1 MEWERFLA
9 GNIDWNDRLI
19 GIFGARGTGKTT
31 LILQQLKKT
40 YGIGKDAIYASLDDI
55 FFTSNQL
62 VDIVESFRQHGGRI
76 LYLDEV
82 HKYPNWARE
91 VKNLY
96 DLYKEL
102 KIVFTG
108 SSIIDLLKQNVDL
121 SRRAILYELPG
132 LSYREYLQ
140 FTGVRNLDKLS
151 LKDILTR
158 HMEIT
163 AEITSSFRPLQHF
176 SEYLQYGYYP
186 FFEENPRTYP
196 IRVEQMIKLILET
209 DLQFLKGF
217 DPHNSRKI
225 HQLLYILSANVP
237 FKPNISKLSEKIG
250 IHRNTLTQY
259 IHYLEKARLINI
271 ASNMGKSISTLQKPD
286 KIFLENPN
294 LYHILSENLDKGS
307 LREAFFLNQ
316 IKNAGYN
323 ISLPK
328 VGDFLVNEKY
338 TFEVGGSKKQ
348 SKQIYGIENSFIAAD
363 DIETGAYNKIPLWL
377 FGLLY

>member
-1 MEWERFLA
+1 
-9 GNIDWNDRLI
+9 
-19 GIFGARGTGKTT
+19 
-31 LILQQLKKT
+31 
-40 YGIGKDAIYASLDDI
+40 
-55 FFTSNQL
+55 
-62 VDIVESFRQHGGRI
+62 
-76 LYLDEV
+76 
-82 HKYPNWARE
+82 
-91 VKNLY
+91 VKNL
-96 DLYKEL
+96 E
-102 KIVFTG
+102 
-108 SSIIDLLKQNVDL
+108 
-121 SRRAILYELPG
+121 
-132 LSYREYLQ
+132 
-140 FTGVRNLDKLS
+140 KLS

-158 HMEIT
+158 HIDIT

-176 SEYLQYGYYP
+176 TEYLQHGYYP

-271 ASNMGKSISTLQKPD
+271 VSNLGKSISTLQKPD

-328 VGDFLVNEKY
+328 GGDFLVNEKY
-338 TFEVGGSKKQ
+338 TFEIGGSKKQ

-363 DIETGAYNKIPLWL
+363 DMETGAYNKIPLWL